1 MRNLID
7 VSWPVTAS
15 MTVYRRNPRPAVKRL
30 RWIPRD
36 SANLSLLTIGLHTGT
51 HVDAPLHFLRRGA
64 GITGVDLARLAGPCV
79 VVDVTAAADRVEA
92 ADLARARIPRGVIV
106 LLKTRNSALPAEA
119 PFNPGFVFLARSGAE
134 FLRRRGARAVGTD
147 YLGIERDQPGH
158 PTHTTLLGAGIPVIE
173 GLRLR
178 GVNPGRYGFIALPLP
193 LAGAEASPVR
203 AVLVR
208 GRL

>member
-1 MRNLID
+1 MRTLVD
-7 VSWPVTAS
+7 VTWPVTPS
-15 MTVYRRNPRPAVKRL
+15 MTVYRRNPRPALTRL

-36 SANLSLLTIGLHTGT
+36 RANLSRLTIGLHTGT
-51 HVDAPLHFLRRGA
+51 HVDAPLHFLRRG
-64 GITGVDLARLAGPCV
+64 GDITRVALERLAGPCV
-79 VVDVTAAADRVEA
+79 VVDLTSVADRVEA
-92 ADLARARIPRGVIV
+92 ADLSRARIPRGVIV
-106 LLKTRNSALPAEA
+106 LLKTRNSASAAEA
-119 PFNPGFVFLARSGAE
+119 PFDPGFVFLARSGAE

-158 PTHTTLLGAGIPVIE
+158 PTHKTLLGAGIPVIE

-178 GVNPGRYGFIALPLP
+178 GVKPGRYVFIALPLP